1 MEILTTP
8 RLRLRTLTPDD
19 RASVAEALQD
29 ENFGIIYHNCGN
41 SVSSMLEP
49 IFAQGAAAYHFG
61 NAVEM
66 KAVLAAA
73 PEDVLCMGNI
83 DPAGQFAMGTPDSIR
98 AATKALLADCGGCK
112 TLCPLPAATFPRTP
126 SGRISTP
133 SLRR

>member
-1 MEILTTP
+1 MATRFQPTRFS
-8 RLRLRTLTPDD
+8 RLYPAVLMSLSRI
-19 RASVAEALQD
+19 S
-29 ENFGIIYHNCGN
+29 
-41 SVSSMLEP
+41 
-49 IFAQGAAAYHFG
+49 QGAAAYHFG

-112 TLCPLPAATFPRTP
+112 NFVPSSGCDIPAHAKWENIDAFFEA
-126 SGRISTP
+126 
-133 SLRR
+133 LND